1 MSYSKLSD
9 RIGNY
14 YNSTDYKILNKL
26 PLIITVN
33 GRGFSKLTSLLD
45 KPFCPKLSECM
56 TSTMLK
62 MCSEIEGTL
71 FAYSF
76 NDEIVVVTR
85 NDQHQDTSP
94 WYDNKLQK
102 ICSVSSAMATQHFN
116 NVGSN
121 LNLLGDGL
129 FISHIFP
136 VPNLAEAINTFVFK
150 QQQNFY
156 LSIQSACLY
165 ELLKS
170 HNKNTI
176 KEMLNDLNVDEKI
189 ELLRQECN
197 VNFNDYPIAFRRGI
211 AAYKVPKV
219 INDVMKNKW
228 IINSDLPIF
237 TKDQSF
243 LGNIFRNGADIFRTD
258 SF

>member
-9 RIGNY
+9 RIGSY
-14 YNSTDYKILNKL
+14 STSTDYKILNRL

-33 GRGFSKLTSLLD
+33 GRGFSKSTSLLD
-45 KPFCPKLSECM
+45 KPFCSKFSECM

-71 FAYSF
+71 FSYSF
-76 NDEIVVVTR
+76 NDEIVIVAR
-85 NDQHQDTSP
+85 NDQHQDTAA

-102 ICSVSSAMATQHFN
+102 ICSVSASIATENFN
-116 NVGSN
+116 RMGSE
-121 LNLLGDGL
+121 LNLLGHGI
-129 FISHIFP
+129 FYSHIFP
-136 VPNLAEAINTFVFK
+136 VPTLAEAINTLVFK

-165 ELLKS
+165 ELLK
-170 HNKNTI
+170 HYNKNTI
-176 KEMLNDLNVDEKI
+176 KEMLNDLSVDEKI
-189 ELLRQECN
+189 DLLRQECG
-197 VNFNDYPIAFRRGI
+197 VNFNDYPIAFRRGV
-211 AAYKVPKV
+211 ATYKVPKV
-219 INDVMKNKW
+219 VNDVMKNKW